1 MSESVIHLEM
11 CAHPAVQRTATGLFH
26 SSASAVYVFV
36 CSCVLKSGRKRVTF
50 PCWDLRAAVA
60 MFLWPSVTVS
70 ELFLQQPKAW
80 SHKHTHIQGHSGL
93 CSTTENITALTVTS
107 SPKWSPHVRDSV
119 KDTDM
124 MTRRLKSQIT
134 QKRLCYKSAW
144 GDIREQSD
152 IFISLSISIFYLNTA
167 ESDLNSQ
174 ADLENNN

>member
-70 ELFLQQPKAW
+70 ELFLQQPKVW

-107 SPKWSPHVRDSV
+107 SPKWPPHVRDSV
-119 KDTDM
+119 KTLWWQDVSSL
-124 MTRRLKSQIT
+124 RLH
-134 QKRLCYKSAW
+134 RNGCA
-144 GDIREQSD
+144 
-152 IFISLSISIFYLNTA
+152 ISLHGETS
-167 ESDLNSQ
+167 
-174 ADLENNN
+174 ENNQTFSYHFLFLFSI